1 MKKVE
6 LLAPAGNMDALIAA
20 VNGGCDAV
28 YLGLKSF
35 SARAFAGNFSHEEFI
50 EAIHYC
56 HTRNVKIYCTINTML
71 FESEIENAKK
81 EVAFLY
87 ENDCDAILIQDLG
100 LFHYVRTCYPDM
112 PVHCSTQMHIH
123 NLKGVEFMKREGV
136 ERVVLARETPIE
148 VIRQACQTG
157 VEIEVFSYGAICIS
171 YSGECMMSSAVKN
184 RSANRGMCAQCCRL
198 QYFYEDGSSFKEGN
212 YLLSP
217 KDLNIID
224 RLPELLD
231 AGVSSLKIEG
241 RMKRSEYVWL
251 VTKTFREAIDAY
263 YENRPYQISRERM
276 EQLKYMFNRGFSEGH
291 IFHSEV
297 QDRMSQY
304 RPNHQGVEIGK
315 VLAYQKGK
323 VQVKLSKELNQH
335 DGLRIINTPHDTG
348 LTAMK
353 IYKNDKLVNHADA
366 GDIVWISCPSDPVP
380 KKGQSLR
387 KTTDTK
393 LISWIDD
400 QIKNCK
406 KTIPVDIQY
415 FARIG
420 KPFEVHIK
428 DHDGHTITAYSQQV
442 LEPAKNAPIDYHTIE
457 KSLKKTG
464 DYPYNVEQIEG
475 ELENVFIPV
484 SLINETR
491 RQAFEY
497 LDQIRAKYRINQGK
511 KEYSLDI
518 QEQSI
523 ELPKIIYESD
533 SIFEIKD
540 NIFGFH
546 HLKEPFVLPVIDET
560 NTISQKYNNAL
571 LSSVCDLNNDLN
583 ECIAG
588 VTLNIANSYSLAYV
602 LSKGVSGIIFSSE
615 MNNEQIETTLNAFN
629 QRYGFIPK
637 TYRLVYGKRVAMY
650 IKDRFTKENVQKITD
665 LNHNIYEI
673 KQDKNITEILEPNV
687 YVSKNPYCYGSYLI
701 LNTEKEKEILEECYE
716 ELFERI

>member
-560 NTISQKYNNAL
+560 NTISQKYNNVL

-650 IKDRFTKENVQKITD
+650 IKDRVTKENVQKITD

>member
-428 DHDGHTITAYSQQV
+428 DHDGHTITAYSQQA

-560 NTISQKYNNAL
+560 NTISQKYNNVL

-650 IKDRFTKENVQKITD
+650 IKDRVTKENVQKITD

>member
-315 VLAYQKGK
+315 VLSYQKGK
-323 VQVKLSKELNQH
+323 VHVKLSKELNQH

-650 IKDRFTKENVQKITD
+650 IKDRVTKENVQKITD